1 MSNIESKE
9 NNTTENVQAQ
19 EVNNTETTPEQN
31 QPEQKDVKK
40 ENVEQKKEK
49 DESLDEEQKLLLRTG
64 QGINLVPKKSK
75 QEIKKEEK
83 KFSFSISSIL
93 SLILLVIL
101 SLGVVFY
108 NIISKQQLSSAKQR
122 QNNLEN
128 ELQSYSDKY
137 ISHQEITERIE
148 LYKGVKSAVYSPR
161 EVVEYVMEIV
171 ERQSNIEV
179 KSFNIDD
186 SLKFEMSG
194 GTDDL
199 ESVAK
204 LWYMLGIDQYILNIN
219 LSGVSKTET
228 GANFSFEGELDRDKF
243 ISN

>member
-1 MSNIESKE
+1 MSNTESKE
-9 NNTTENVQAQ
+9 NNTTENVQTQ
-19 EVNNTETTPEQN
+19 EVKTPETTPEQN

-40 ENVEQKKEK
+40 ENIEPKKGK
-49 DESLDEEQKLLLRTG
+49 DEGLDEDQKLLLRTG

-93 SLILLVIL
+93 SLILLVTL

-108 NIISKQQLSSAKQR
+108 NIISKQQLRSAKRR
-122 QNNLEN
+122 QSEM
-128 ELQSYSDKY
+128 ESQLQAYSDKY
-137 ISHQEITERIE
+137 ISHEEIIERID

-171 ERQSNIEV
+171 ERQSNVEV
-179 KSFNIDD
+179 RSFDIDD
-186 SLKFEMSG
+186 SLEFEMSG
-194 GTDDL
+194 GTDNL
-199 ESVAK
+199 ETVAK
-204 LWYMLGIDQYILNIN
+204 LWYMLGVDRYILNIN
-219 LSGVSKTET
+219 LSGVSKTDT

>member
-19 EVNNTETTPEQN
+19 EVKTTETSPEQN
-31 QPEQKDVKK
+31 QPEQNDIKK
-40 ENVEQKKEK
+40 ESVEPKKGK
-49 DESLDEEQKLLLRTG
+49 DESLDEEEKLLLRTG

-108 NIISKQQLSSAKQR
+108 NIISKQQLTSAKQR

-137 ISHQEITERIE
+137 ISHQEIIDRID

>member
-1 MSNIESKE
+1 
-9 NNTTENVQAQ
+9 
-19 EVNNTETTPEQN
+19 
-31 QPEQKDVKK
+31 
-40 ENVEQKKEK
+40 
-49 DESLDEEQKLLLRTG
+49 
-64 QGINLVPKKSK
+64 
-75 QEIKKEEK
+75 
-83 KFSFSISSIL
+83 
-93 SLILLVIL
+93 L

>member
-19 EVNNTETTPEQN
+19 EVKTTETSPEQN
-31 QPEQKDVKK
+31 QPEQNDIKK
-40 ENVEQKKEK
+40 ESVEPKKGK
-49 DESLDEEQKLLLRTG
+49 DESLDEEEKLLLRTG

-108 NIISKQQLSSAKQR
+108 NIISKQQLTSAKQR

>member
-19 EVNNTETTPEQN
+19 EVKTTETSPEQN
-31 QPEQKDVKK
+31 QPEQNDIKK
-40 ENVEQKKEK
+40 ESVEPKKGK
-49 DESLDEEQKLLLRTG
+49 DESLDEEEKLLLRTG

>member
-1 MSNIESKE
+1 
-9 NNTTENVQAQ
+9 
-19 EVNNTETTPEQN
+19 
-31 QPEQKDVKK
+31 
-40 ENVEQKKEK
+40 
-49 DESLDEEQKLLLRTG
+49 
-64 QGINLVPKKSK
+64 
-75 QEIKKEEK
+75 
-83 KFSFSISSIL
+83 
-93 SLILLVIL
+93 
-101 SLGVVFY
+101 
-108 NIISKQQLSSAKQR
+108 
-122 QNNLEN
+122 
-128 ELQSYSDKY
+128 
-137 ISHQEITERIE
+137 
-148 LYKGVKSAVYSPR
+148 
-161 EVVEYVMEIV
+161 MEIV

>member
-108 NIISKQQLSSAKQR
+108 NIISKQQLTSAKQR

-137 ISHQEITERIE
+137 ISHQEIIDRID